1 MIGLMI
7 KKRLNEMGK
16 NNKLPGR
23 ENYKKEMNQTLEKLK
38 HKSMEIKNQ
47 IK

>member
-1 MIGLMI
+1 MFDFE

-23 ENYKKEMNQTLEKLK
+23 ENYKKELNNTLKKL
-38 HKSMEIKNQ
+38 IQQKN
-47 IK
+47 